1 MHHAKLT
8 VIVTCI
14 ITVMGMGMGI
24 GTPKAS
30 AQTSAPS
37 APLPPVIESD
47 NYINGQELIP
57 LTGETLKQAFAGKT
71 HFGTYKEKRE
81 RTGTNQF
88 SETTHADGT
97 TDYKEGDM
105 ELKGIWRVMK
115 DRICY
120 KYDGNQVSGV
130 HCFRIYEVG
139 TCFYGYNPAVTTRK
153 GPINANYWSVKSLQ
167 KGDISTCDDLIG

>member
-1 MHHAKLT
+1 MHQFKFTRSLLLFTAFIMSPIA
-8 VIVTCI
+8 V
-14 ITVMGMGMGI
+14 
-24 GTPKAS
+24 
-30 AQTSAPS
+30 AQIAPPS
-37 APLPPVIESD
+37 LPLEGD

-57 LTGETLKQAFAGKT
+57 LTGEALKQAFADKT

-88 SETTHADGT
+88 RETTHADGT

-105 ELKGIWRVMK
+105 ELEGIWKVLK

-120 KYDGNQVSGV
+120 KYQSDQVSGV

-139 TCFYGYNPAVTTRK
+139 TCFYGYNPAVTTKK
-153 GPINANYWSVKSLQ
+153 GPINANYWSVKSLH